1 MASRAQGFFIAMN
14 GIIVRI
20 GPADPREW
28 ARHEALVRADYE
40 RCHPE
45 ETFDDLKHRAR
56 FSKED
61 CGLLCDWMTLAARR
75 AAAAARLRMAA

>member
-1 MASRAQGFFIAMN
+1 MASRAEGFFIATN
-14 GIIVRI
+14 GVIVRI
-20 GPADPREW
+20 GPSDPREW

-45 ETFDDLKHRAR
+45 ETFDDLKRRAR

-61 CGLLCDWMTLAARR
+61 CGLLCDWMTLAAWR
-75 AAAAARLRMAA
+75 AAEAASQRLAA

>member
-1 MASRAQGFFIAMN
+1 MASRAQSFFMAMN
-14 GIIVRI
+14 GIVVRI

-28 ARHEALVRADYE
+28 GRHEALVRADYE

-45 ETFDDLKHRAR
+45 ETFDDLKRRAR

-75 AAAAARLRMAA
+75 AAAAERPRMAA